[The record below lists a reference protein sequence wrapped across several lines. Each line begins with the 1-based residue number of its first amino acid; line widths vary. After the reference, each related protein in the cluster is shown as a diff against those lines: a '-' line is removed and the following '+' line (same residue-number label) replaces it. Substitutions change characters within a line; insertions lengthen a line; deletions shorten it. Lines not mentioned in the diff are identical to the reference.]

1 MGYPGSN
8 KGTFVVTSA
17 SVAATPP
24 SEGSFSKISVT
35 TQGSIIVKGSNL
47 YTFVSD
53 AYVKQGTSEE
63 VTINMAANQTIEGEF
78 TSVKL
83 ASSSAAGGVV
93 AYI

>member
-1 MGYPGSN
+1 MGYPGSH
-8 KGTFVVTSA
+8 KGTFVVTSS

-35 TQGSIIVKGSNL
+35 TSGSIVVKGNNL
-47 YTFVSD
+47 YTLVSS
-53 AYVKQGTSEE
+53 AYTKQDPSDE
-63 VTINMAANQTIEGEF
+63 VTISMAANQTIEGEF

-83 ASSSAAGGVV
+83 ASSGAAGGVV

>member
-8 KGTFVVTSA
+8 KGTFLVTSD

-24 SEGSFSKISVT
+24 NEGSFSKISVT
-35 TQGSIIVKGSNL
+35 TSGNIVVKGNNL
-47 YTFVSD
+47 YEIVSG
-53 AYVKQGTSEE
+53 AYTKRDPSDD
-63 VTINMAANQTIEGEF
+63 VTISMATNQTIEGEF

-83 ASSSAAGGVV
+83 ASSGAAEGVV